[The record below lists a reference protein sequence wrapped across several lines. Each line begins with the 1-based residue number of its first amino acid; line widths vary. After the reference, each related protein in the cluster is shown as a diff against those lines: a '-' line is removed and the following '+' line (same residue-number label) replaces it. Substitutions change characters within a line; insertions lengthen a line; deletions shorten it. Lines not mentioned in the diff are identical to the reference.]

1 MNQEILDAPKTSLN
15 SDELVSQNRT
25 ISLKINN
32 ETKTLERDQVLKPGD
47 ELPRMFALFSRETN
61 EKSGNYMLYFLFNYK
76 IY

>member
-47 ELPRMFALFSRETN
+47 ELPRMFSLFSRETN